1 MLNQNMLPI
10 LLIKS
15 NNIKLTL
22 IKRILNFI
30 AMKIL
35 ISIKDMWIEIWK
47 KCSKNNNHKNIKDN

>member
-1 MLNQNMLPI
+1 MLPI